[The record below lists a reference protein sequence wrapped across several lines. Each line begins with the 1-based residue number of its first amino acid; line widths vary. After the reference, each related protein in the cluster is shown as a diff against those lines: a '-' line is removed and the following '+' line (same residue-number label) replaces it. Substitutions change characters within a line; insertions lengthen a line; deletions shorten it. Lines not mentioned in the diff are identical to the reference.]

1 MRQIYAVVMG
11 LCLSFFPSV
20 ILAGSESRSLDP
32 SVDLQVVIF
41 WTILTLAGLGIVMSL
56 GYLYRRERDLNW
68 DFQKPDVPH
77 DDHH

>member
-1 MRQIYAVVMG
+1 MRQICAVVMG

-32 SVDLQVVIF
+32 SVDLQIVTF
-41 WTILTLAGLGIVMSL
+41 WTILGLVSLGIVISL
-56 GYLYRRERDLNW
+56 GYLYRRERDLDW